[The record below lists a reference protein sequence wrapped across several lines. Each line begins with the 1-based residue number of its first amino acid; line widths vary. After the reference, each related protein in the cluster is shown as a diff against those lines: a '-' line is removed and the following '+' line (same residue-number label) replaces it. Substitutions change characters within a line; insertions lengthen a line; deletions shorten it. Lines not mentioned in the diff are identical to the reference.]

1 MEKYYSKTYFIGYHK
16 NFILTHEKVKWV
28 LLWNNMAEEGVFTGI
43 LPQNIQHK
51 FLPTY

>member
-1 MEKYYSKTYFIGYHK
+1 MK
-16 NFILTHEKVKWV
+16 NIIQDLSYRISFLTHEKVKRV
-28 LLWNNMAEEGVFTGI
+28 LLWNNMVEDNWPGEFTGI

>member
-1 MEKYYSKTYFIGYHK
+1 VG
-16 NFILTHEKVKWV
+16 
-28 LLWNNMAEEGVFTGI
+28 LLWNNMAEDNRTGELTGI